1 MKRKIENPWMQIPS
15 EDYEAH
21 MSAQSVGQLQML
33 DKIFEGVLDEYSP
46 NSIAVLGCTAGN
58 GFQHLVNRSLDF
70 VVGVDINFK
79 YLAECRAWFV
89 QDVEN
94 LQLICADLD
103 ELELSD
109 SMFDLIHAALIFEY
123 VEVDNL
129 LAKISHWLKPNGIL
143 SVVLQLPCKSAPP
156 VSDTPYQSIKALTPF
171 MKLVDRDVFVSRA
184 ELFGLNEENRYEIKL
199 PSGKEFVEIVFKK

>member
-1 MKRKIENPWMQIPS
+1 MKRKNENPWMQIPS
-15 EDYEAH
+15 KDYEAH

-58 GFQHLVNRSLDF
+58 GFQHLINRSLDL
-70 VVGVDINFK
+70 VVGIDINFK
-79 YLAECRAWFV
+79 YLAECRAWFI

-109 SMFDLIHAALIFEY
+109 STFDLIHAALIFEY
-123 VEVDNL
+123 VEVDSL
-129 LAKISHWLKPNGIL
+129 LAKISRWLKPNGIL
-143 SVVLQLPCKSAPP
+143 SVVLQLPCKFLPP

-171 MKLVDRDVFVSRA
+171 MKLVDQDVFVSRA
-184 ELFGLNEENRYEIKL
+184 DLFGLNEETRYKIKL
-199 PSGKEFVEIVFKK
+199 SGGKEFVEIVFKK